1 MKKKMYE
8 TPDVLVVRLSTNC
21 AILQTSGGENS
32 GSVPG
37 SGGGEDPGVRSWEFQ
52 DDSEW

>member
-8 TPDVLVVRLSTNC
+8 APGVLVVRLSTNC
-21 AILQTSGGENS
+21 AILQTSGG
-32 GSVPG
+32 GDQG
-37 SGGGEDPGVRSWEFQ
+37 SGPGGDEPGVRSWEFQ

>member
-8 TPDVLVVRLSTNC
+8 APGVLVVRLTKC
-21 AILQTSGGENS
+21 TMLAESGGGNS
-32 GSVPG
+32 GSGPG
-37 SGGGEDPGVRSWEFQ
+37 GDEPGVRSWEFQ